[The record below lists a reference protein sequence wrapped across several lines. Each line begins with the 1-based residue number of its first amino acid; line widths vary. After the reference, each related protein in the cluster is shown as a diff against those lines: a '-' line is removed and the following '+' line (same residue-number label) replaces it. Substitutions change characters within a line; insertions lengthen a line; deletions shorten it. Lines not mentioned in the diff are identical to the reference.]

1 MKYILF
7 CILLIFTLSVKAQE
21 HKLVKLWET
30 DSIIDLPESVL
41 LDTDRHILY
50 ASQMGINP
58 NDKDRIGGVA
68 KISLDGKDIDT
79 NWISGLNSPKGLG
92 RYKDKL
98 YAADLTDVDVIDI
111 DESKVIKIIP
121 IDSAKFLNDITVS
134 DDGIVYV
141 SDSQTHKIHRIEN
154 GIPTIYLENING
166 VNGLK
171 AIGNDLYI
179 AGGKTIWKAD
189 SKKELTK
196 VTELPNG
203 IDGVEPVGNGDFI
216 YSSWGGY
223 IYYGNKNGTNE
234 LLLDTHL
241 EKKNSADINYDPV
254 KHILYVPTFWKKSV
268 AAYRLE

>member
-7 CILLIFTLSVKAQE
+7 SIIAMLAWNVKAQE
-21 HKLVKLWET
+21 HKLTKLWET
-30 DSIIDLPESVL
+30 DGIIDLPESVL

-58 NDKDRIGGVA
+58 NDKDGIGGIA
-68 KISLDGKDIDT
+68 KISLDGKNVDT
-79 NWISGLNSPKGLG
+79 GWISGLNSPKGLG
-92 RYKDKL
+92 RYKNKL

-111 DESKVIKIIP
+111 DKGKVIKIIP

-134 DDGIVYV
+134 DEGIVYV

-154 GIPTIYLENING
+154 DIPELYLENIDG

-171 AIGNDLYI
+171 AIGTDLYI

-189 SKKELTK
+189 PKKEMTK

-203 IDGVEPVGNGDFI
+203 IDGVEPAGNGDFL

-223 IYYGNKNGTNE
+223 IYYGNKDGRNE

-241 EKKNSADINYDPV
+241 EKINSADINYDPI

>member
-1 MKYILF
+1 MKYFLF
-7 CILLIFTLSVKAQE
+7 CVVILLPITVQAQK

-30 DSIIDLPESVL
+30 DNVIDLPESVL
-41 LDTDRHILY
+41 LDTVRNILY

-58 NDKDRIGGVA
+58 DDKDGIGGIA
-68 KISLDGKDIDT
+68 KISLDGENVDT
-79 NWISGLNSPKGLG
+79 SWISGLNSPKGLG
-92 RYKDKL
+92 RYKNKL
-98 YAADLTDVDVIDI
+98 YAADLTDVDVINI
-111 DESKVIKIIP
+111 DKSKVEQIIP

-134 DDGIVYV
+134 DAGVVYV
-141 SDSQTHKIHRIEN
+141 SDSQTGKIYRIEKDV
-154 GIPTIYLENING
+154 PMLYLENIKG

-171 AIGNDLYI
+171 AIGEDLYI

-189 SKKELTK
+189 SKKRLTK

-203 IDGVEPVGNGDFI
+203 IDGVEPVGNGDFL

-223 IYYGNKNGTNE
+223 IYYGNKDGTNE

-254 KHILYVPTFWKKSV
+254 KHILYIPTFWKKSI
-268 AAYRLE
+268 ATYRLE